1 MRKILFG
8 FLLVVQQA
16 SAQTPDAD
24 KKTLANLQNSIGYL
38 ADDKL
43 EGRRT
48 GTAGEKLAYE
58 FIIDQFKKS
67 GLKPMGDKKTFLQ
80 AFDVK
85 DGREIKEETAL
96 SISGTKLTVKD
107 DFFPLAYSG
116 NTSMIK
122 FPNASAASIKYFDI
136 SKAVED
142 NATNPHFDLKEFIYS
157 AAKSAQT
164 EGKKIFIV
172 YNPSSKNDVVFDS
185 KDKAE
190 RLKIPVL
197 FYNNISPIP
206 SDFTVTVNIEEKI
219 RTGHNVVGY
228 INNAATNT
236 IVIGAHYDHLGYGED
251 HNSLYAGKDKEVH
264 NGADDNASG
273 VAALLELGN
282 WLSTSSLK
290 KYNYCIVAFSGEEL
304 GLYGSKYFA
313 DNSPVDLKTVNY
325 MLNMDM
331 VGRLNDSTHGLN
343 VGGYGTSPSWADI
356 IKKEVPGLKIKTD
369 SSGTGPSDHTSF
381 YKKDIPVLYF
391 FTGSHSDYHKPT
403 DDANKINYTGE
414 VAVINYIKDVLTA
427 TDKKEKLSFLKTRDA
442 ASTKNTFKVSIGIMP
457 DYTFDGDGVKV
468 DAVIDNRPAQKA
480 GVMAGDVLF
489 QLGDYPFH
497 DVETYMQALNKF
509 NKGDGTKLKLRRG
522 KEELVVEVVF

>member
-1 MRKILFG
+1 
-8 FLLVVQQA
+8 
-16 SAQTPDAD
+16 
-24 KKTLANLQNSIGYL
+24 
-38 ADDKL
+38 
-43 EGRRT
+43 
-48 GTAGEKLAYE
+48 
-58 FIIDQFKKS
+58 
-67 GLKPMGDKKTFLQ
+67 
-80 AFDVK
+80 
-85 DGREIKEETAL
+85 
-96 SISGTKLTVKD
+96 
-107 DFFPLAYSG
+107 
-116 NTSMIK
+116 
-122 FPNASAASIKYFDI
+122 
-136 SKAVED
+136 
-142 NATNPHFDLKEFIYS
+142 
-157 AAKSAQT
+157 
-164 EGKKIFIV
+164 
-172 YNPSSKNDVVFDS
+172 
-185 KDKAE
+185 
-190 RLKIPVL
+190 
-197 FYNNISPIP
+197 
-206 SDFTVTVNIEEKI
+206 
-219 RTGHNVVGY
+219 
-228 INNAATNT
+228 
-236 IVIGAHYDHLGYGED
+236 
-251 HNSLYAGKDKEVH
+251 
-264 NGADDNASG
+264 
-273 VAALLELGN
+273 
-282 WLSTSSLK
+282 
-290 KYNYCIVAFSGEEL
+290 
-304 GLYGSKYFA
+304 
-313 DNSPVDLKTVNY
+313 